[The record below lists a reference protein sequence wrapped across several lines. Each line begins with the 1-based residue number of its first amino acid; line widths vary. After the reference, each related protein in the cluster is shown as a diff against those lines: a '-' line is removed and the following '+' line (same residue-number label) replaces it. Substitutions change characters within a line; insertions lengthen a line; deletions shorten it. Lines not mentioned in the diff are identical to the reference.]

1 MSLKVIGSGFG
12 RTGTMSMKLA
22 LEALGLG
29 RCHHMGE
36 LYAQDWQVPHWHAAA
51 RGEPVDWKGLLNG
64 YGACIDWPSA
74 HFWRE
79 IATVFPDAK
88 IIHTVRTPE
97 SWWESYSE
105 TIMKFIDVG
114 VTMPEGVVR
123 EMSRWSVEV
132 IGRQTFGSDFTDR
145 EAGIRAFNNRLAE
158 VRETVPEHRLLVFE
172 VSQGWQPLCDFLGLP
187 LPDAPFPRANDRS
200 DFWNNFTAGR

>member
-1 MSLKVIGSGFG
+1 LSLTVIGSGFG
-12 RTGTMSMKLA
+12 RTGTMSIKLA

-51 RGEPVDWKGLLNG
+51 RGEPVDWGSLLNG

-79 IATVFPDAK
+79 IAAAFPDAK

-105 TIMKFIDVG
+105 TIMKFIDAG

-123 EMSRWSVEV
+123 DMSRWSVDV

-145 EAGIRAFNNRLAE
+145 EAGIRAFNGRLAE
-158 VRETVPEHRLLVFE
+158 VREAVPEDRLLVFE

-187 LPDAPFPRANDRS
+187 IPDAPFPRVNDRS
-200 DFWNNFTAGR
+200 DFWSNFAA

>member
-1 MSLKVIGSGFG
+1 LSLTVIGSGFG
-12 RTGTMSMKLA
+12 RTGTMSIKLA

-51 RGEPVDWKGLLNG
+51 RGEPVDWGSLLNG

-79 IATVFPDAK
+79 IAAAFPDAK

-105 TIMKFIDVG
+105 TIMKFIDAG

-123 EMSRWSVEV
+123 DMSRWSVDV

-145 EAGIRAFNNRLAE
+145 EAGIRAFNGRLAE
-158 VRETVPEHRLLVFE
+158 VREAVPEDRLLVFE

-187 LPDAPFPRANDRS
+187 IPDAPFPRVNDRS
-200 DFWNNFTAGR
+200 DF